1 MKGISYISRA
11 GRGISTHAA
20 NTENVLERNSYVKSD
35 IGNLIL
41 VNKIFKS
48 LVFFH
53 KKKKTKIE
61 RKIYNWSPGEPNT
74 QEFRNGRDSFK
85 TEHLFSLT

>member
-20 NTENVLERNSYVKSD
+20 NTENVLERNSYMKSE

-53 KKKKTKIE
+53 KKKTKIE
-61 RKIYNWSPGEPNT
+61 RKIYNWSPGEPNA
-74 QEFRNGRDSFK
+74 QEFMSSRDSFE